1 MSNVV
6 RCNISWISKCVDNDM
21 GFMTRLRVV
30 SNKCPRAPL
39 PLHPCWG
46 QCDNMTRVD
55 TTHQHTA
62 GIRGGVSRPLLLLA
76 NKHAQSSE
84 VLITSICHLLI
95 LLLWSSL
102 QHCRISSPM
111 PWSPA
116 RYWCIT
122 HWLYIDI
129 QLLSARVT
137 NLIQISD
144 IQAQAVRG
152 IREEVV
158 WCDVDGVF
166 KLCGWKWMECWSAF
180 DCK

>member
-1 MSNVV
+1 MY
-6 RCNISWISKCVDNDM
+6 ISWISKCVDNDI
-21 GFMTRLRVV
+21 GFMTRPWLDPVITLDYV
-30 SNKCPRAPL
+30 WSATSVHVPPIT
-39 PLHPCWG
+39 LHPCRG
-46 QCDNMTRVD
+46 HCDNMTRVD

-95 LLLWSSL
+95 LLLWRSL
-102 QHCRISSPM
+102 QHYRISSPM

-137 NLIQISD
+137 NVIQIS
-144 IQAQAVRG
+144 RP
-152 IREEVV
+152 RPCEE
-158 WCDVDGVF
+158 
-166 KLCGWKWMECWSAF
+166 
-180 DCK
+180 

>member
-39 PLHPCWG
+39 PLHPAGDIVTIWPG
-46 QCDNMTRVD
+46 LTQHTS
-55 TTHQHTA
+55 TQHTA

-95 LLLWSSL
+95 LLLLSSL

-137 NLIQISD
+137 NLIQIS
-144 IQAQAVRG
+144 RP
-152 IREEVV
+152 RPCEE
-158 WCDVDGVF
+158 
-166 KLCGWKWMECWSAF
+166 
-180 DCK
+180 